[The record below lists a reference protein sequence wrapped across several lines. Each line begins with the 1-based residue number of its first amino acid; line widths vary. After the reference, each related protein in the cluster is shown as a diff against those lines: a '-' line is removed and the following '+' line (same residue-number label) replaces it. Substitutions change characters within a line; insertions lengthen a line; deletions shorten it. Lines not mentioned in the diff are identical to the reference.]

1 MPWAGFVK
9 PDIIM
14 EEHEGSTFLERLLE
28 EKKEL
33 DQKRE
38 SLRKF
43 MKSDSFQEI
52 DPVQMTLLNIQIEA
66 MNTYGQILLE
76 RIVRLGV

>member
-1 MPWAGFVK
+1 MPWVGFIK
-9 PDIIM
+9 PLNIM
-14 EEHEGSTFLERLLE
+14 SDYLIRLKE

-33 DQKRE
+33 DKKRE
-38 SLRKF
+38 SLREF
-43 MKSDSFQEI
+43 MKSDKFQEI

-76 RIVRLGV
+76 RIVRLEAE

>member
-1 MPWAGFVK
+1 MDGLCK
-9 PDIIM
+9 IHYIM
-14 EEHEGSTFLERLLE
+14 SDYLIRLKD

-33 DQKRE
+33 DKKRE
-38 SLRKF
+38 SLREF
-43 MKSDSFQEI
+43 IKSDKFKEI

-76 RIVRLGV
+76 RIVRSQ

>member
-1 MPWAGFVK
+1 MS
-9 PDIIM
+9 D
-14 EEHEGSTFLERLLE
+14 FLIRLKE

-38 SLRKF
+38 SLRGF
-43 MKSDSFQEI
+43 MKSDKFQKI
-52 DPVQMTLLNIQIEA
+52 DAVQMTLLNIQIEA

-76 RIVRLGV
+76 RIVRLDV